1 MGDGN
6 QRRDFVHVADVVEAF
21 KRASF
26 SKNKNKIY
34 NIGTGNSVT
43 INSIANIFGGKKKF
57 ISKRVGDLK
66 FSKAKIS
73 KIKKDLKWVP
83 KKKLKKSIQELIKN
97 LC

>member
-1 MGDGN
+1 M
-6 QRRDFVHVADVVEAF
+6 
-21 KRASF
+21 S
-26 SKNKNKIY
+26 
-34 NIGTGNSVT
+34 NS
-43 INSIANIFGGKKKF
+43 N
-57 ISKRVGDLK
+57 LK